1 MTVGIDHKRADA
13 MLEFIITKLVYL
25 AVLSGTILVI
35 PVEALAAIPAVAQV
49 AAEYVP
55 ELLLLA
61 LGIGVLIALDTVSW
75 PILTKKK

>member
-1 MTVGIDHKRADA
+1 

-25 AVLSGTILVI
+25 AVLSCTILVI
-35 PVEALAAIPAVAQV
+35 PVEALAAIPTVAQV